1 MSMSIAYLGLHLA
14 WPLVTV
20 SDVASPDSSY
30 LKFEKTSYSSSIYGK

>member
-1 MSMSIAYLGLHLA
+1 MNASVARLGLDLS

-30 LKFEKTSYSSSIYGK
+30 LKFETTGYLSSISGE